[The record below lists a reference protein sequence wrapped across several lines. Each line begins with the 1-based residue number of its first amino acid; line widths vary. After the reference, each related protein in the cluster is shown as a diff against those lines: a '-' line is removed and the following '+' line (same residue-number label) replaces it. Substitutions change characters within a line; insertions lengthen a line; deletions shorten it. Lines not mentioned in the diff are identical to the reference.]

1 MPTQA
6 FLVIFFVL
14 LALGMPIYLVLG
26 TTAGTLF
33 LISGQS
39 LMGVAQKILDEL
51 NSTLLLAVP
60 FFVMAA
66 VFMQKGGIAKA
77 LIDFAA
83 AWMGWVRGGLGV
95 VCVFACAMFA
105 AICGSSVATALAMGT
120 ILVPAM
126 IARGYPATFALGVTA
141 GSGTLGILIPPSLP
155 LILYAILADESVPRL
170 FLAGVVPGILQAA
183 IFIGWV
189 MLYGQ
194 VKKLPPEP
202 RMPTA
207 QFIKVNL
214 YAMPALSLPVII
226 AVGIYGGFT
235 TATEAAV
242 LAAAV
247 ALVIALFF
255 YKGFHWSETMSVIG
269 DSIKSAGTIMIIVA
283 TALAFGHWITESGL
297 PAMLVDAIVGYGLT
311 AWQFL
316 LCVNILLLILGMF
329 LEVASVM
336 LITMPILIPLLKP
349 LGIDP
354 IHFAIVVTINMEL
367 ALITAPVGLNL
378 YVMSS
383 ISKRPLGDVIRGV
396 NPFLFLMLL
405 LLVLVTYVPEVSLWL
420 PRLVFG

>member
-396 NPFLFLMLL
+396 NPFLVLMLL